1 MALSKHVVLTI
12 DGYSVRLSSSL
23 KFYQNDQIHLVFEI
37 IENTIVV
44 KDGGITAKSILP
56 INPLRAKLF
65 FETPDG
71 VNSVESAEIVDNRVV
86 FHLTSSHTQHIG
98 TSRMQLQL
106 MDEECCRLTLPDF
119 EFEIKKNIYDE

>member
-12 DGYSVRLSSSL
+12 DGYAVRLSSSL

-71 VNSVESAEIVDNRVV
+71 VNSVESAEIIDNRVV
-86 FHLTSSHTQHIG
+86 FHLTSAHTQHIG

>member
-86 FHLTSSHTQHIG
+86 FHLTSTHTQHIG

>member
-65 FETPDG
+65 FETPNG
-71 VNSVESAEIVDNRVV
+71 VDSIESAEIVDNRVV
-86 FHLTSSHTQHIG
+86 FHLTSVHTQHIG

>member
-12 DGYSVRLSSSL
+12 DGYAVRLSSSL

-65 FETPDG
+65 FETPNG
-71 VNSVESAEIVDNRVV
+71 VDSIESAEIVDNRVV
-86 FHLTSSHTQHIG
+86 FHLTSVHTQHIG

>member
-12 DGYSVRLSSSL
+12 DGYTARLSSSL

-86 FHLTSSHTQHIG
+86 FHLTSTHTQHIG

>member
-71 VNSVESAEIVDNRVV
+71 VDSIESAEIVDNRVV
-86 FHLTSSHTQHIG
+86 FHLTSTHTQHIG

>member
-71 VNSVESAEIVDNRVV
+71 VNSVESAEIIDNRVV
-86 FHLTSSHTQHIG
+86 FHLTSAHTQHIG

>member
-12 DGYSVRLSSSL
+12 DGYAVRLSSSL

-86 FHLTSSHTQHIG
+86 FHLTSTHTQHIG